1 MTFREVAEPAA
12 LLENEESGQETLRG
26 IPDSGIAA
34 TPSQRQ
40 SKPKRSSDA
49 EAPMDRQE
57 AAEGLLLEQQAL
69 FDIAPVG
76 VAILLDGVVRKSNAR
91 LEEITGDGPG
101 DLIGRSLCIGGADA
115 REWQRVAPRI
125 DAEVRAGGIAH
136 CEIETTRKTGE
147 RLWVTVRAR
156 AVDLKHPEGA
166 AIYVITEMTEAKL
179 GEQRLRQS
187 EERFR
192 SFTALSS
199 EWYWEQDEQF
209 RFVGFSGDVR
219 ERTGISSQ
227 TIIGRRRWELPF
239 VGVTQSEWAAHRAL
253 VEAHQPFQD
262 FEMGR
267 VQEDGS
273 VTWMSVSGEPIFGAN
288 RHFLG
293 YRGVGRS
300 ITARK
305 RTEVGVQ
312 TLNAELER
320 RVAELDLA
328 NREMD
333 SFTYSVSHDLRSPL
347 RALDGFSRML
357 VEEHGQALDDGARTY
372 LGRISTNAQLMGQLI
387 DGLLDLSRTMRSRML
402 RHEVDLSRMASEVAA
417 GIRQADRE
425 RDVELVIAPQVLA
438 EGDPT
443 LLRIVL
449 HNLFSNAWKFTQKRS
464 RARIEFGTVVQEGG
478 RVFFVRDDGV
488 GFDMAY
494 ADKLFGAFQRLHGVA
509 EFAGTGIGL
518 VTVQR
523 IVQRHGGRV
532 WAEGALA
539 RGATFY
545 FTLG

>member
-1 MTFREVAEPAA
+1 MTLREVAEPAA
-12 LLENEESGQETLRG
+12 PLENVESEPETLPRV
-26 IPDSGIAA
+26 PDSGIAA
-34 TPSQRQ
+34 TSSQRQ
-40 SKPKRSSDA
+40 SKPKHSSAA
-49 EAPMDRQE
+49 EAPLDQLE
-57 AAEGLLLEQQAL
+57 AAQGLLLEQQAL

-76 VAILLDGVVRKSNAR
+76 VAVLLDGVVRKCNAR
-91 LEEITGDGPG
+91 LEEIAGVGSG
-101 DLIGRSLCIGGADA
+101 ELIGRPLRIGHTDA

-125 DAEVRAGGIAH
+125 DAEIRAGGIAY
-136 CEIETTRKTGE
+136 CEIDAGSKAGE
-147 RLWVTVRAR
+147 RLWVAVRAR

-166 AIYVITEMTEAKL
+166 AIYVITDITESKL
-179 GEQRLRQS
+179 GDQRVRESEQ
-187 EERFR
+187 RFR

-199 EWYWEQDEQF
+199 DWYWEQDEQF
-209 RFVGFSGDVR
+209 RFVSFSGAVG

-239 VGVTQSEWAAHRAL
+239 VGVTQSEWAAHRAQI
-253 VEAHQPFQD
+253 EAHQPFQD

-288 RHFLG
+288 GHFRG

-320 RVAELDLA
+320 RVAELDA
-328 NREMD
+328 AHREME

-357 VEEHGQALDDGARTY
+357 VEEHGQALDEEARAY
-372 LGRISTNAQLMGQLI
+372 LARISTNAQLMGQLI
-387 DGLLDLSRTMRSRML
+387 DGLLDLSRTMRARML
-402 RHEVDLSRMASEVAA
+402 RHEVDLSRMASEVVA

-425 RDVELVIAPQVLA
+425 REVDFVIAPQVLA

-449 HNLFSNAWKFTQKRS
+449 HNLLSNAWKFTQKRAL
-464 RARIEFGTVVQEGG
+464 ARIEFGTAVQEGG

-523 IVQRHGGRV
+523 IVQRHGGRA
-532 WAEGALA
+532 WAEGALG